1 MNKNR
6 KYNILIVHNYYQI
19 PGGEDSVVINEKK
32 MLESNGHKVFMYTR
46 HNNEIKELNMLGRIR
61 LAFDTIYSIKTIRE
75 VKKIIKENK
84 IDIVHVHNTFPLIS
98 PSVYKAAYDCGVKV
112 VQTIHNFRLL
122 CPSATFTCNGGI
134 CEKCLSGGLKF
145 SIRNKCYRN
154 SRVQT
159 FIVVLM
165 LKINRIIGSYAK
177 VSNYI
182 ALTNFSKQKLSM
194 LVPKDKIVVKP
205 NFINKKNT
213 ETISVENRNYFM
225 FLGRIDKLKGIDI
238 LLDAWK
244 SIKGE
249 KLIIV
254 GSGPEEDRVKNYIYN
269 NKIDN
274 IDFLGYRKKEEVID
288 LLSKAKALIIPSQWY
303 EGLPMTLVESFSM
316 NVPVIASKLGNLEN
330 LVNDGVNGLLFKYD
344 DKFDLANKINQV
356 SNDKELAFKLSIGA
370 KVSFEELYNKE
381 INYQTLINIYSK

>member
-1 MNKNR
+1 MDQNR
-6 KYNILIVHNYYQI
+6 KHNILIVHNYYQI

-46 HNNEIKELNMLGRIR
+46 HNNEIKKFNMLGKLK
-61 LAFDTIYSIKTIRE
+61 LAFDTIYSLKTIRE
-75 VKKIIKENK
+75 VKKIIKKNK

-98 PSVYKAAYDCGVKV
+98 PSVYNASNDCGVKV
-112 VQTIHNFRLL
+112 VQTIHNFRLI
-122 CPSATFTCNGGI
+122 CPAATFTCNENI

-154 SRVQT
+154 SRTQT

-165 LKINRIIGSYAK
+165 LKINRIIGSYDK
-177 VSNYI
+177 ISNYI
-182 ALTNFSKQKLSM
+182 SLTKFSKKKLEI
-194 LVPKDKIVVKP
+194 LIPKDKIVIKP
-205 NFINKKNT
+205 NFIDKKNK
-213 ETISVENRNYFM
+213 ETIRIEDRKYFM

-238 LLDAWK
+238 LLESWK
-244 SIKGE
+244 NIKEE

-254 GSGPEEDRVKNYIYN
+254 GSGPEEDRVKNFIYN

-274 IDFLGYRKKEEVID
+274 IDFLGYRKKEEAID
-288 LLSKAKALIIPSQWY
+288 ILSKAKALIIPSQWY

-316 NVPVIASKLGNLEN
+316 NVPVIASKLGSLEY

-344 DKFDLANKINQV
+344 DKFDLINKINQV
-356 SNDKELAFKLSIGA
+356 RNDKELALKLSIGA
-370 KVSFEELYNKE
+370 KESFEKLYNKE
-381 INYQTLINIYSK
+381 INYDTLINVYDK